1 MLSQVRLVIPVLVAL
16 FAATLV
22 PPTLVRACDDCDRDG
37 SRHVLVE
44 GEFVRYHRVR
54 FELSIRI
61 HEGERDWVDTVDVVP
76 MALPMKD
83 GEPISWS
90 SLNEGDV
97 IEANI
102 RETERER
109 VVTSVTV
116 VRTVERETST
126 E

>member
-1 MLSQVRLVIPVLVAL
+1 MRWLVAIL
-16 FAATLV
+16 AVVVSGAFV
-22 PPTLVRACDDCDRDG
+22 PPPVSACDNCDRDG

-61 HEGERDWVDTVDVVP
+61 REGERDWVDTIDVVP

-90 SLNEGDV
+90 ALHEGDV
-97 IEANI
+97 IETDI

-109 VVTSVTV
+109 VVTTVTV
-116 VRTVERETST
+116 VRMVERES
-126 E
+126 